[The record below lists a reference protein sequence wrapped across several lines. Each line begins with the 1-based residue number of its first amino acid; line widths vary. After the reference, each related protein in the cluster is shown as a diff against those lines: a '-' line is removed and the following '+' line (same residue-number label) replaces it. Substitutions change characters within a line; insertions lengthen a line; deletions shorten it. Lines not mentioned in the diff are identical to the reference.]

1 MHGRH
6 SLIAL
11 TLALTATTGGVA
23 HAAPTA
29 TLGASATLLSQ
40 PKGGQWAIGL
50 GTSAAFAMPDGSQ
63 PPPVRHM
70 QIRFPQGKAN
80 WDRFPACSQARL
92 EQRKDPDGC
101 PAGSR
106 IGKGTSTVWARPIV
120 EDPIPATID
129 VFNGA
134 RSGSGRTLLFLARTT
149 QPISTQIVLKGV
161 LRRTT
166 GAYGFRLDVDVPR
179 IQTIPGSPDAAVVA
193 FSTLVQARRRG
204 VSYLEAPRSCPRA
217 GLPFAGTFTFSDG
230 STARAGARIPCTLS
244 SVPARR

>member
-1 MHGRH
+1 MQGRL
-6 SLIAL
+6 SLISL
-11 TLALTATTGGVA
+11 TVALTAVAGVGVA

-40 PKGGQWAIGL
+40 PKGGEWAIGL
-50 GTSAAFAMPDGSQ
+50 GTAATFTMPDGSQ
-63 PPPVRHM
+63 PPPVRRM
-70 QIRFPQGKAN
+70 QFRFPRGNAN
-80 WDRFPACSQARL
+80 WDRFPACNPARL

-129 VFNGA
+129 VFNGP

-149 QPISTQIVLKGV
+149 RPISTQMVLRGV

-166 GAYGFRLDVDVPR
+166 GKYGFRLDVDVPR
-179 IQTIPGSPDAAVVA
+179 IQTVPGAPDASIVA
-193 FSTLVQARRRG
+193 LTTVVQARRRG
-204 VSYLEAPRSCPRA
+204 ISYLEAPRTCPRT

-230 STARAGARIPCTLS
+230 SSASAGARISCTLT
-244 SVPARR
+244 SVPG